1 MGMGQLA
8 PSDIFLFEDF
18 RLDRRGGLFQRDQRG
33 AIVPVAIGSRG
44 LDILGVLVER
54 AGEVVSK
61 DQITAAVWPGIAV
74 DDSNLTV
81 QISALRRVLDNGRSN
96 GSCIQTVAGRGYRFV
111 AAVTHPVAEAPSV
124 PMNGGAERAEEGT
137 PELVADLPASS
148 ASIAASSCRRT
159 AGIAIAAAVG
169 VVLAITV
176 GVWRLWS
183 PSKPPPTTAA
193 AVAASTERRLVAPRM
208 SIVVL
213 PFANLGNDPDQ
224 QYFIDALTDDLTIDL
239 SRLNELF
246 VIARNSAFAYGDKP
260 VDTKQ
265 IGRALGVRY
274 VLEGSVQRSGNQF
287 RVNAQLIDAETGAY
301 LWAEPFDR
309 DASNMFAVQN
319 EITTRIAIA
328 LDLALI
334 VAEAARPKQNPDA
347 LDYVLR
353 GLAALNKPPTRGN
366 YAEAMSAFE
375 RALALDPSSIDARSW
390 VATLLADRILDFPS
404 DASEGDIQRADM
416 LAKQALA
423 AAPRRALPHYAKA
436 EVLRTQRRCREA
448 IPEYETVLALNRTA
462 TGALSHIGRC
472 KIYVGPIE
480 EAISILERAI
490 RLNPRGPY
498 VGNQY
503 YRVGEAHLLQSH
515 LDEAIAWLEKGRNAD
530 PELGHIH
537 AFLSAAYA
545 LKGEAQLAAA
555 ELAEARKLS
564 AAGSWSSIARL
575 RAGTRY
581 ETPGIRALAE
591 ATYYTGLRKAG
602 MPEE

>member
-1 MGMGQLA
+1 MGMQGLA
-8 PSDIFLFEDF
+8 PSDIFLFENY
-18 RLDRRGGLFQRDQRG
+18 RLDQRG
-33 AIVPVAIGSRG
+33 VLLAPDDSGTLSPVPIGSRA
-44 LDILGVLVER
+44 LDILRVLIER
-54 AGEVVSK
+54 AGEIVSK
-61 DQITAAVWPGIAV
+61 DEIIAAVWPGTV
-74 DDSNLTV
+74 VEDSNLPV

-111 AAVTHPVAEAPSV
+111 AAVTRPAAKARSV
-124 PMNGGAERAEEGT
+124 SINGKADQAEEDA
-137 PELVADLPASS
+137 PKLAADLPASS
-148 ASIAASSCRRT
+148 APIAAPSRRRT

-169 VVLAITV
+169 AVPALAA
-176 GVWRLWS
+176 GAWWLWS
-183 PSKPPPTTAA
+183 PSKPPPPTEA
-193 AVAASTERRLVAPRM
+193 AVAASTEQPLVAPRM
-208 SIVVL
+208 SIAVL
-213 PFANLGNDPDQ
+213 PFANLSDDPEQ
-224 QYFIDALTDDLTIDL
+224 QYFADGITDDLTVDL

-246 VIARNSAFAYGDKP
+246 VISRTSAFTYRNKP

-265 IGRALGVRY
+265 IGRELGVRY
-274 VLEGSVQRSGNQF
+274 VLEGSVRRSGNEL
-287 RVNAQLIDAETGAY
+287 RINAQLIDAETGAH

-309 DASNMFAVQN
+309 DAGNMFVVQN

-334 VAEAARPKQNPDA
+334 DVEAARPKQNPDV

-353 GLAALNKPPTRGN
+353 GLATLNKPPTREN

-375 RALALDPSSIDARSW
+375 RALALDPASVDARSW
-390 VATLLADRILDFPS
+390 VATLLADRILDFPLDSS
-404 DASEGDIQRADM
+404 DGDIQRADM
-416 LAKQALA
+416 LANQALA

-448 IPEYETVLALNRTA
+448 IPEYETVLAFNRTA

-480 EAISILERAI
+480 EAIPILERAI

-545 LKGEAQLAAA
+545 LKGEAPLAAA
-555 ELAEARKLS
+555 ELAEARKLG

-575 RAGTRY
+575 RAVTRY

-602 MPEE
+602 MPED